1 MFKKVCLI
9 ICLSLSFVS
18 VAEARGNKPC
28 SGNVSVAEARGNKP
42 CSGKKG
48 GIKHCTSD
56 GKFMCQNGT
65 VSASKRKC
73 SR

>member
-1 MFKKVCLI
+1 MFKKACLI
-9 ICLSLSFVS
+9 ICLSLSFIS
-18 VAEARGNKPC
+18 VAD
-28 SGNVSVAEARGNKP
+28 ARGNKP

-56 GKFMCQNGT
+56 GKFMCNNGT
-65 VSASKRKC
+65 ISASKKKC

>member
-28 SGNVSVAEARGNKP
+28 SG
-42 CSGKKG
+42 KKG
-48 GIKHCTSD
+48 GIKHCTAD

-65 VSASKRKC
+65 ISGSKKKC
-73 SR
+73 S

>member
-9 ICLSLSFVS
+9 ICLSLSF
-18 VAEARGNKPC
+18 
-28 SGNVSVAEARGNKP
+28 VSVAEARGNKP

-73 SR
+73 SRR

>member
-28 SGNVSVAEARGNKP
+28 SS
-42 CSGKKG
+42 KKG

-56 GKFMCQNGT
+56 GKFMCNDGS

-73 SR
+73 TR

>member
-9 ICLSLSFVS
+9 ICLSLSF
-18 VAEARGNKPC
+18 
-28 SGNVSVAEARGNKP
+28 VSVAEARGNKP

>member
-9 ICLSLSFVS
+9 ICLSLSF
-18 VAEARGNKPC
+18 
-28 SGNVSVAEARGNKP
+28 VSVAEARGNKP

-56 GKFMCQNGT
+56 GKFMCNDGS
-65 VSASKRKC
+65 V
-73 SR
+73 

>member
-28 SGNVSVAEARGNKP
+28 SG
-42 CSGKKG
+42 KKG
-48 GIKHCTSD
+48 GIAKCTSD
-56 GKFMCQNGT
+56 GKFMCKDGT
-65 VSASKRKC
+65 ISKSKKSCTR
-73 SR
+73 

>member
-28 SGNVSVAEARGNKP
+28 SKS
-42 CSGKKG
+42 KG
-48 GIKHCTSD
+48 GVKACTAE
-56 GKFMCQNGT
+56 GKFLCNDGS

-73 SR
+73 TR

>member
-9 ICLSLSFVS
+9 ICLSLSFI
-18 VAEARGNKPC
+18 
-28 SGNVSVAEARGNKP
+28 SVAEARGNKP

>member
-9 ICLSLSFVS
+9 ICLSLSF
-18 VAEARGNKPC
+18 
-28 SGNVSVAEARGNKP
+28 VSVAEARGNKP

-73 SR
+73 SK

>member
-9 ICLSLSFVS
+9 ICLSLSF
-18 VAEARGNKPC
+18 
-28 SGNVSVAEARGNKP
+28 VSVAEARGNKP

-56 GKFMCQNGT
+56 GKFMCNDGS
-65 VSASKRKC
+65 VSASKKVC
-73 SR
+73 NS

>member
-9 ICLSLSFVS
+9 ICLSLSFIN
-18 VAEARGNKPC
+18 VAD
-28 SGNVSVAEARGNKP
+28 ARGNKP

-56 GKFMCQNGT
+56 GKFMCNNGT
-65 VSASKRKC
+65 ISASKKKC
-73 SR
+73 TR